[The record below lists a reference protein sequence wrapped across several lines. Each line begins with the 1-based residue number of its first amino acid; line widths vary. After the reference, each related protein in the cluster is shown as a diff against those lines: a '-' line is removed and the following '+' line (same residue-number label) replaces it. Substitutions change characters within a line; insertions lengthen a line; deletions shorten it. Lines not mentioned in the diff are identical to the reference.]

1 MDDEQRLMMYMMMCQ
16 WMVMCVCICVDVC
29 GYVTDSV
36 TDTVVQYGDEYRSV
50 GCRGCV
56 TLSLYCNC
64 TVLYCTENKQCAY
77 TVWNLCYDDDTM
89 SSVQYMHVWWCHY
102 VLIGMYE
109 GWLVCVLHLEWCK
122 CVASCQ
128 TKFSNASV
136 IRVSAVLSSRAY
148 QWGCLWWIGSLTCAN
163 VLTSFNDG
171 VDPLKHD
178 W

>member
-64 TVLYCTENKQCAY
+64 TVLYCTVLYCSG
-77 TVWNLCYDDDTM
+77 TVLKIN
-89 SSVQYMHVWWCHY
+89 S
-102 VLIGMYE
+102 
-109 GWLVCVLHLEWCK
+109 
-122 CVASCQ
+122 
-128 TKFSNASV
+128 
-136 IRVSAVLSSRAY
+136 
-148 QWGCLWWIGSLTCAN
+148 
-163 VLTSFNDG
+163 VLTLYEICAMMMTLCHRYSICMYGDVNMCQ
-171 VDPLKHD
+171 
-178 W
+178 